1 MTNSNAGHI
10 LDPYQ
15 REEAAFVV
23 HPDSFWQ
30 EQLNDSQWEAVRH
43 CDRPLLVIA
52 GAGSGKTRVLTYKI
66 AYLLEHGYKPW
77 DILALTFTNKAAKEM
92 NERIA
97 RIVGP
102 GRSRGLWSGTF
113 HSCFARILRAESE
126 AVGMKS
132 DFSIYDAADSRS
144 LIKSIIK
151 ERGLNDKTY
160 APSRIQG
167 RISSAKN
174 NLILPQDYAAD
185 AQIQAYDQREGIG
198 ETHHIYN
205 EEIRRRYGQRFK
217 YLLVDEYQDT
227 NYAQHAIVSLL
238 TRDNPHICVVG
249 DDAQSIYSFRGAK
262 IDNILHFHR
271 QYPEAITVKL
281 EQNYRSTQNIVGAA
295 NSIIAHNKGQIEKVV
310 FSENEEGDK
319 VRVMPAATDKEEAA
333 KVVGVI
339 ARLHRT
345 ESVGFDQIAILYRTN
360 AQSRSFED
368 VLRERNFPYRIYGG
382 LSFYQRKEIK
392 DILAYLRL
400 LSNLDDE
407 EAFKRVV
414 NYPARGIGNTTL
426 QKLFTASREHGVSLW
441 SVAEHPDA
449 YGVALNRGTLGKLA
463 AFCTLLRD
471 FQAQAARLG
480 AFDLVL
486 KVISESGIKADL
498 DREDGPEGDSRR
510 ENVEEL
516 LGAIR
521 SFEHEVLGENTQG
534 RVPVTD
540 YLQQSALQTDADEK
554 DDGTPKIT
562 LMTIHAA
569 KGLEFDA
576 VFVTGLEENLFP
588 GSQARLFANEME
600 EERRLFYVAV
610 TRAKRFCY
618 LSYAQ
623 SRYRYGNLEV
633 SDESLFVGEIDR
645 RFVVKDASSSDAL
658 IGGIAPSLRKAL
670 FGVDSAA
677 EPPRP
682 KPTFRPS
689 CFETSAPFRGGQ
701 TPRPAPLAKPLR
713 RVETPPAAISGSVH
727 PAGLAIGT
735 CIDHERFGRGRI
747 TQIEGS
753 GDNAKAT
760 VEFDLSGRKN
770 LLLKFAKFTVVEA

>member
-1 MTNSNAGHI
+1 M
-10 LDPYQ
+10 
-15 REEAAFVV
+15 
-23 HPDSFWQ
+23 
-30 EQLNDSQWEAVRH
+30 
-43 CDRPLLVIA
+43 
-52 GAGSGKTRVLTYKI
+52 
-66 AYLLEHGYKPW
+66 
-77 DILALTFTNKAAKEM
+77 
-92 NERIA
+92 
-97 RIVGP
+97 
-102 GRSRGLWSGTF
+102 
-113 HSCFARILRAESE
+113 
-126 AVGMKS
+126 
-132 DFSIYDAADSRS
+132 
-144 LIKSIIK
+144 
-151 ERGLNDKTY
+151 
-160 APSRIQG
+160 
-167 RISSAKN
+167 
-174 NLILPQDYAAD
+174 
-185 AQIQAYDQREGIG
+185 
-198 ETHHIYN
+198 
-205 EEIRRRYGQRFK
+205 
-217 YLLVDEYQDT
+217 
-227 NYAQHAIVSLL
+227 
-238 TRDNPHICVVG
+238 
-249 DDAQSIYSFRGAK
+249 
-262 IDNILHFHR
+262 
-271 QYPEAITVKL
+271 
-281 EQNYRSTQNIVGAA
+281 
-295 NSIIAHNKGQIEKVV
+295 
-310 FSENEEGDK
+310 
-319 VRVMPAATDKEEAA
+319 
-333 KVVGVI
+333 
-339 ARLHRT
+339 
-345 ESVGFDQIAILYRTN
+345 
-360 AQSRSFED
+360 
-368 VLRERNFPYRIYGG
+368 LRERNFPYRIYGG

-449 YGVALNRGTLGKLA
+449 YGVALNRGTLSKLA

-645 RFVVKDASSSDAL
+645 RFVVKDASSSDAI

-677 EPPRP
+677 EPPCP

-689 CFETSAPFRGGQ
+689 CFETSAPSRGGQ

-735 CIDHERFGRGRI
+735 CIYHERFGRGRI